1 MNLLY
6 GHDEVVAGFVAQI
19 LPAGAGFVRGFGK
32 CKAIGVID
40 KDGRLVGG
48 VVFHNWHPEA
58 GVMEVSAASIDP
70 RWMAGTIHRRVFAY
84 PFDQAGCQLIVLKVR
99 ADNERMASM
108 ARRIGFDAHLIP
120 RMYGR
125 ESDGFIFTLTDDA
138 WRQSRFHERTS

>member
-6 GHDEVVAGFVAQI
+6 GQDEAVASFVAQI
-19 LPAGAGFVRGFGK
+19 LPAEAGFGRGFGK

-70 RWMAGTIHRRVFAY
+70 RWMAGTIHRRVFGY
-84 PFDQAGCQLIVLKVR
+84 PFDQVGCQLIVLKVR
-99 ADNERMASM
+99 AGNKRMVGIAK
-108 ARRIGFDAHLIP
+108 RIGFEAHLIP

-125 ESDGFIFTLTDDA
+125 ESDGIIFTLTDDA